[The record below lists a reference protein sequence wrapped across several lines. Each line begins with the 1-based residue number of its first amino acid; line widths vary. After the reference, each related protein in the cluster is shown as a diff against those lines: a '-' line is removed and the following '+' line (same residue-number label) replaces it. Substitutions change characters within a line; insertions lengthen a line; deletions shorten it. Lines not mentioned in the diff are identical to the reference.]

1 MSEQFANEVN
11 YITVSSLARY
21 IAYSINAKRPACF
34 WSRPGVGKSAIM
46 AKVAKMLGF
55 HMEDIRLS
63 QIESIDL
70 RGAPTKSYL
79 TIELDENNNI
89 VDEELRSAKSKEH
102 NNGIPIIEWA
112 MPDFLVR
119 AREKALQGIPTI
131 FFFDEL
137 NHGDETTQAPA
148 YQFILDNKIGCF
160 SLGEQDRVFAACNF
174 ENEGSIANPMSLA
187 LANRMAHFYI
197 EADHKSFLRYARDE
211 NLHPMLI
218 SAVEENPE
226 LVYLFPEDEGMSK
239 NKSFSTPRTLEYAS
253 DYLYQILDNQK
264 SVRDLLT
271 KNISMQEEEE
281 ETIQFRNL
289 MIDDILPSDDEVEFD
304 IQVTLSGCLGM
315 VAAQDIM
322 NFIRIGKDLPSAE
335 NILNGNHE
343 IFKEKGVDF
352 KRTDIQALLSN
363 QALNRINNEYKE
375 LLKLHRE
382 HKKERVAYA
391 PTGIPELE
399 KAKSAFFERY
409 ENFAWFAKNNYNPDL
424 FVLSVVTR
432 LIREMKIQPFKT
444 YMKRKDTVSMI
455 SEGIDRISQD
465 NF

>member
-1 MSEQFANEVN
+1 MSEQFTNEVN

-70 RGAPTKSYL
+70 RGAPTKSYI
-79 TIELDENNNI
+79 TIEMDENNNI
-89 VDEELRSAKSKEH
+89 TDKDFLEAKSKEH

-119 AREKALQGIPTI
+119 AREKALQGIPTV

-160 SLGEQDRVFAACNF
+160 SLGERDRVFAACNF

-187 LANRMAHFYI
+187 LANRMSHFYI
-197 EADHKSFLRYARDE
+197 DADPKSFLRYARDS
-211 NLHPMLI
+211 NFHPMLI
-218 SAVEENPE
+218 SAVEENPS

-253 DYLYQILDNQK
+253 DFLYEILENQDGVAEMLK
-264 SVRDLLT
+264 QGFD
-271 KNISMQEEEE
+271 QEEEE
-281 ETIQFRNL
+281 ETSAFRQL
-289 MIDDILPSDDEVEFD
+289 MLQDILPSKEEIEYDLM
-304 IQVTLSGCLGM
+304 VTLSGCLGM

-322 NFIRIGKDLPSAE
+322 NYIRIGKDLPSAE
-335 NILNGNHE
+335 NILNGNHDA
-343 IFKEKGVDF
+343 FKDAKIDF

-363 QALNRINNEYKE
+363 QALNRINNEYKD
-375 LLKLHRE
+375 LVKLHKSHDKQRVSFGSSGVPEIEQAKRE
-382 HKKERVAYA
+382 
-391 PTGIPELE
+391 
-399 KAKSAFFERY
+399 FFERY
-409 ENFAWFAKNNYNPDL
+409 ENFAWFAKTYFSSDL
-424 FVLSVVTR
+424 FVLAIVSR

-444 YMKRKDTVSMI
+444 YMKNAETVPMI
-455 SEGIDRISQD
+455 TEAIDRISQES
-465 NF
+465 F